1 MPKHGPD
8 DDRAAA
14 ERITV
19 DHHDPEPIYRQLA
32 AIIRGQ
38 IIRVELQPRDPI
50 PSEKQLQQEHG
61 VARETVRHAIAL
73 LRDEGYVYTL
83 PQRGSFVAER
93 DTSET

>member
-1 MPKHGPD
+1 MPKYGPD
-8 DDRAAA
+8 DDRAAG

-38 IIRVELQPRDPI
+38 IVRVELQPRDPI

-93 DTSET
+93 DARSS